1 MEFKLVG
8 DSGAKRGFADNIAEM
23 IYVDCVEPGNPPKA
37 PFVWTIEEQ
46 MEMLRGIIFVVHCRV
61 IPASVMFLKTEQ

>member
-1 MEFKLVG
+1 MWTALNQVTRK
-8 DSGAKRGFADNIAEM
+8 
-23 IYVDCVEPGNPPKA
+23 KA
-37 PFVWTIEEQ
+37 TLVWTIEEQ